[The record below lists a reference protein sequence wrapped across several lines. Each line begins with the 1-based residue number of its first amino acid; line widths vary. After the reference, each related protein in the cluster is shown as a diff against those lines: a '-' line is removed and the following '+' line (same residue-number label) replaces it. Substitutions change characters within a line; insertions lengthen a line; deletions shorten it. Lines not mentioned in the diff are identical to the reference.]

1 MLDAY
6 VSPPD
11 SIRDPYSFYIPNMQ
25 YEKYVGHKR
34 GQHTKLYY
42 MNMGYIELVCVR
54 KNIQKIVFEL

>member
-11 SIRDPYSFYIPNMQ
+11 SIRDPYSFHIPNIQ

-54 KNIQKIVFEL
+54 KNLQKIVF